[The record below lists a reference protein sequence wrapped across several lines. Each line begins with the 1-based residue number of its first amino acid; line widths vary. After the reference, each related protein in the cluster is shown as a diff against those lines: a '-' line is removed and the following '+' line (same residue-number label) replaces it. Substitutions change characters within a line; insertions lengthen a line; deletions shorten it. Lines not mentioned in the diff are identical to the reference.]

1 VNQSYTEN
9 YNLLVA
15 LITHLGATDKASRT
29 PTSIARDL
37 RFDKEKVV
45 FTLDNFPAYFRK
57 SKKISDNS
65 NSQGD
70 HFFTMHLRYSRRK
83 LDKNSEGESQPLS
96 TEEISMLLGLVTH
109 MLEQEQEN
117 SRVYK
122 NLEQSYKNL
131 ENTNKITMFAAIGAA
146 IIAAIGA
153 VVAAVL

>member
-1 VNQSYTEN
+1 VNKLYIEN
-9 YNLLVA
+9 YNMLIA

-29 PTSIARDL
+29 PTSIANDL
-37 RFDKEKVV
+37 RFEKDKLL

-57 SKKISDNS
+57 SKKTSDKDK
-65 NSQGD
+65 SQGD
-70 HFFTMHLRYSRRK
+70 HFFTLHLRYSRRK
-83 LDKNSEGESQPLS
+83 LDKSAEGESQPLS
-96 TEEISMLLGLVTH
+96 TEEINMLLGLVTH

-122 NLEQSYKNL
+122 NLEQSYRNL

-146 IIAAIGA
+146 VIAGISA